1 MKLHQSFGIVA
12 IGLCLSLSGIGEVNA
27 KPNNFIF
34 TKIADTNGEF
44 SSFFSGASINNK
56 GTVAFGANLDA
67 GGQGIYASNGR
78 ITKTIADTN
87 SSSGSFSRFT
97 YSTSDSNRFS
107 FFPDPVFAV
116 TPSINDR
123 DTVAFVSVDSS
134 NSAVPTPG
142 TIFTGNGN
150 SAPVPVSL
158 VPDTLFPGPF
168 AAGYPSI
175 NNAGTVVYLGIN
187 FRNFGIL
194 TSDGRLIDFESDGRA
209 GTVDSPTIND
219 AGTIAYR
226 RQLLGSRFQIL
237 SNNATQNSNIIYE
250 NIFPFFVGTQQF
262 GFNSPSINNAGTV
275 SFVTVPEA
283 DQVEGFPA
291 GTLNPKK
298 AVVLKSNGT
307 NTIAVADTSGDFS
320 SFGIM
325 GFPDGNTAIYN
336 LTSINDRGNVAFLA
350 DLDTGGEA
358 IFIENNSVLERTIA
372 TGDSLF
378 GYTVVDLT
386 LSREGLNDR
395 GQVAFIAKL
404 ANNTEVVVRANPK
417 RQLR

>member
-1 MKLHQSFGIVA
+1 MKLHRIGIVA
-12 IGLCLSLSGIGEVNA
+12 IGLCLSLSEIEEVNA
-27 KPNNFIF
+27 KPHNFIF
-34 TKIADTNGEF
+34 TKIADTNGKF
-44 SSFFSGASINNK
+44 SSFFGAASINNR
-56 GTVAFGANLDA
+56 GTVAFGANLDT
-67 GGQGIYASNGR
+67 GEQGIYSSNGR

-87 SSSGSFSRFT
+87 GSFGSFTRFT
-97 YSTSDSNRFS
+97 YPTNSSDRFP

-116 TPSINDR
+116 TPSINDQ

-134 NSAVPTPG
+134 NLGFPTPG

-150 SAPVPVSL
+150 SAPVPVPL
-158 VPDTLFPGPF
+158 VPDTSFPGPF

-194 TSDGRLIDFESDGRA
+194 TSDGRLVDFESDGRA

-226 RQLLGSRFQIL
+226 RQSAGSRFQIF
-237 SNNATQNSNIIYE
+237 SNNGTQNSNIIYE
-250 NIFPFFVGTQQF
+250 NIFPVFVGSQPF
-262 GFNSPSINNAGTV
+262 GFNSPSLNNAGTV
-275 SFVTVPEA
+275 SFVTVPEV
-283 DQVEGFPA
+283 DRDEDFPV
-291 GTLNPKK
+291 GTLDPKK
-298 AVVLKSNGT
+298 AVVLKSNGA
-307 NTIAVADTSGDFS
+307 NTMTVADTSGAFS
-320 SFGIM
+320 SFGM
-325 GFPDGNTAIYN
+325 MSFPDGNTAIYN
-336 LTSINDRGNVAFLA
+336 VTSINDRGTVAFLA

-358 IFIENNSVLERTIA
+358 IFIDRNSIQEQAIA

-404 ANNTEVVVRANPK
+404 ANNTQVIVRANPK

>member
-1 MKLHQSFGIVA
+1 MKVHLSFGILA
-12 IGLCLSLSGIGEVNA
+12 ISLGLSLSEIEEVSA

-34 TKIADTNGEF
+34 TRIADTNGEI

-87 SSSGSFSRFT
+87 GFSGSFTRFT
-97 YSTSDSNRFS
+97 YSTSDSSRFS
-107 FFPDPVFAV
+107 FFPDAVFAV
-116 TPSINDR
+116 TPSINDK
-123 DTVAFVSVDSS
+123 DTVAFVSVGTS
-134 NSAVPTPG
+134 NLGTPTPG

-150 SAPVPVSL
+150 SAPVPVPL
-158 VPDTLFPGPF
+158 VPGTLFPGPF

-175 NNAGTVVYLGIN
+175 NNTGTVVYLGIN
-187 FRNFGIL
+187 FRNFGII
-194 TSDGRLIDFESDGRA
+194 TSDGRLIDFESDGRV

-219 AGTIAYR
+219 SGTIAYR
-226 RQLLGSRFQIL
+226 RQITGSRFLIL
-237 SNNATQNSNIIYE
+237 SNSGIQNSNIIYE
-250 NIFPFFVGTQQF
+250 NVFPFFVGSQQF
-262 GFNSPSINNAGTV
+262 GFNSPSINNTGTV

-283 DQVEGFPA
+283 DQIEGFSA

-298 AVVLKSNGT
+298 AVVLKSNGA
-307 NTIAVADTSGDFS
+307 NTITVADTSGDFS

-325 GFPDGNTAIYN
+325 GSPDGNTAIYN
-336 LTSINDRGNVAFLA
+336 VTSINNTGNVAFLA

-358 IFIENNSVLERTIA
+358 IFIERNSVQERTIA

>member
-1 MKLHQSFGIVA
+1 MKLHQNFGILA
-12 IGLCLSLSGIGEVNA
+12 ISLCLSLSRIGEANA
-27 KPNNFIF
+27 KPNNFVF

-78 ITKTIADTN
+78 TTKTIADTN
-87 SSSGSFSRFT
+87 GLNGNFTRFT
-97 YSTSDSNRFS
+97 YSTSNSSGFS
-107 FFPDPVFAV
+107 FFPDPIFAV
-116 TPSINDR
+116 TPTINDR

-134 NSAVPTPG
+134 NLGTPTPG
-142 TIFTGNGN
+142 AIFTGNGN
-150 SAPVPVSL
+150 SLPVPVPV
-158 VPDTLFPGPF
+158 VPDLFPGPF

-194 TSDGRLIDFESDGRA
+194 TSDGRLIDFESDGRV

-219 AGTIAYR
+219 TGTIAYR
-226 RQLLGSRFQIL
+226 RQSNGSRFQIL
-237 SNNATQNSNIIYE
+237 INNGTQNSNIIYE
-250 NIFPFFVGTQQF
+250 NIFPFFVGAQYF
-262 GFNSPSINNAGTV
+262 GFNSPSINNTEIV
-275 SFVTVPEA
+275 SFVTVTEA
-283 DQVEGFPA
+283 DKFEGFSA
-291 GTLNPKK
+291 GRLNPKK
-298 AVVLKSNGT
+298 ASVLKSNGV
-307 NTIAVADTSGDFS
+307 NTTTVADTSGNFG

-325 GFPDGNTAIYN
+325 GIPAGDTAIYN
-336 LTSINDRGNVAFLA
+336 VTSINDSGNVAFLA

-358 IFIENNSVLERTIA
+358 IFIERNSIQEQTIA

-386 LSREGLNDR
+386 LSREGLNDS

-417 RQLR
+417 RQFR